1 MSNLSDDDGIRALP
15 MEGLCHQELEKLED
29 EVLESFTGVFYK
41 NKTHKNQKPSSTTKT
56 KKSYRGVDSVHSS
69 VQSQGVAHSPFIQEE
84 TGDSN
89 EQNKEERE
97 KEREGE
103 EEEGREEDKNGGGE
117 DRR

>member
-1 MSNLSDDDGIRALP
+1 MICVTTMHLNIQKKKKI
-15 MEGLCHQELEKLED
+15 E
-29 EVLESFTGVFYK
+29 Y
-41 NKTHKNQKPSSTTKT
+41 KTHKNQKPSTTIAKT
-56 KKSYRGVDSVHSS
+56 KKSYQGVDSVHTS

-84 TGDSN
+84 TGNSN

-117 DRR
+117 ERR